1 MTAGGPEPP
10 NRYEQRTLTGEAGM
24 NVRTILTSTALAA
37 LLALGTA
44 ATPAAASPLVTM
56 NTVQIFSTIDPAKI
70 TDYTDYMAAV
80 NLYDALVG
88 VDAKGN
94 LTPKLATSWDV
105 SPDAKVVT
113 YHLRPDAHFSDGT
126 PVTAK
131 DVVFTFQRL
140 LKINQGPANL
150 FANVLSPDSII
161 AVDDHTVK
169 FTLEKTFAPFL
180 TTVPAVFILNSKVVE
195 ANAGSDDGQTYL
207 ATHTAGA
214 GGYLL
219 KSWDRGSQ
227 MTITRDP
234 KYYGGWNKSPIDT
247 VRWVV
252 TNDETT
258 VKSMAA
264 SGELT
269 MTSQFQSPETY
280 DSLKQNSRFKV
291 VSANTASAF
300 YLKLN
305 TKMAPTDDIHVRRA
319 IACATDYDTIQQQIN
334 PGGPLNGPLPSIF
347 ADAVATD
354 IAAPKF
360 DMDCAKAEMAKSKY
374 AGQSNIP
381 ITLQYVSGTKFEED
395 IALLMQSNLEQ
406 LGFKVTNQPNPWN
419 RITDLATKLS
429 TSPNMSEIFFEATYP
444 SPDSMFFTQYDSKAA
459 GTWASLEWLQNPD
472 IDALIDKARATGDV
486 KQQNAIYKDLQH
498 ELVDMQP
505 DAFLETQVIQHAI
518 DKCLSGFQYI
528 PMQSF
533 SYDFKLYSW
542 TCS

>member
-1 MTAGGPEPP
+1 MKM
-10 NRYEQRTLTGEAGM
+10 NTLLA
-24 NVRTILTSTALAA
+24 SSALA
-37 LLALGTA
+37 LLLGTAVA
-44 ATPAAASPLVTM
+44 ATPASAETLVTM

-70 TDYTDYMAAV
+70 SDYTDYMAAV

-88 VDAKGN
+88 VDSKGN
-94 LTPKLATSWDV
+94 LTPELATSWDV
-105 SPDAKVVT
+105 SSDAKEVT

-131 DVVFTFQRL
+131 DVVYSFERL

-150 FANVLSPDSII
+150 FADVLKSGSIV

-169 FTLEKTFAPFL
+169 FTLAKTFAPFL
-180 TTVPAVFILNSKVVE
+180 TTVPAVFVVNSKVVD
-195 ANAGSDDGQTYL
+195 ANKGSDDGQTYL
-207 ATHTAGA
+207 STNVAGA

-234 KYYGGWNKSPIDT
+234 KYYAGWKGTPIDT
-247 VRWVV
+247 VHWVI

-269 MTSQFQSPETY
+269 MSSQFQGPETY
-280 DSLKQNSRFKV
+280 DSLKAMPRFNV
-291 VSANTASAF
+291 VSASTASAF

-305 TKMAPTDDIHVRRA
+305 TKKAPTDDVHVRKA
-319 IACATDYDTIQQQIN
+319 IALATDYDTIQKQIN
-334 PGGPLNGPLPSIF
+334 PGGPLSGPLPGSF
-347 ADAVATD
+347 ADYVATD
-354 IAAPKF
+354 LPAPKF
-360 DMDCAKAEMAKSKY
+360 DLDAAKAEMAKSAY
-374 AGQSNIP
+374 AGKTDIP
-381 ITLQYVSGTKFEED
+381 VTLQYVSGTKFEED
-395 IALLMQSNLEQ
+395 IGLLMQSNLEQ
-406 LGFKVTNQPNPWN
+406 LGFKVTAQPDPWN
-419 RITDLATKLS
+419 RVTDLATKLD

-472 IDALIDKARATGDV
+472 IDALIEKARGTGDV
-486 KQQNAIYKDLQH
+486 KEQQAIYKDLQH
-498 ELVDMQP
+498 KLVDLQP
-505 DAFLETQVIQHAI
+505 DAFLETQVIQHAM
-518 DKCLSGFQYI
+518 DKCLTGFQYI

-542 TCS
+542 TCK